1 VQSRIPHTSTV
12 RTLPDTQL
20 ELLYLARFSSSSF
33 IFQVDALST
42 LGSPSHPDLLPQT
55 ATLPTKC
62 GFRTHGGQAL
72 GAALPATASHP
83 TANGLARAIIDIRAA
98 GKIPPYELSVSNVC
112 VAQHDDVPLHRLL
125 A

>member
-1 VQSRIPHTSTV
+1 V
-12 RTLPDTQL
+12 RTLSDIQL

-33 IFQVDALST
+33 TFQVDALST
-42 LGSPSHPDLLPQT
+42 SGSPSHPDLLPQT

-72 GAALPATASHP
+72 GADLLATASHP
-83 TANGLARAIIDIRAA
+83 TVDGLARAITEISAA
-98 GKIPPYELSVSNVC
+98 DNVPPYELSVSNLC
-112 VAQHDDVPLHRLL
+112 VVQHDAVPLHKLL